1 VRAAAGFEVGLRG
14 AHQLI
19 NAACALETVEELQR
33 IIPVST
39 EAITKGLK
47 EVKWPGR
54 LQLVEREGTKVLLDG
69 AHNPDGA
76 TTLRKSIE
84 SILGKGEVTLVLGLF
99 RDKEWTKMC
108 DILVPMAA
116 KLYLVPVQSERTAD
130 PVEVGRYCKELSP
143 GLEVKAWPTL
153 SAGLDAAL
161 KDRVVAVTGSL
172 HLVGEAMEH
181 LGVSPSGRSERLLNE
196 WTAVKPS

>member
-1 VRAAAGFEVGLRG
+1 M
-14 AHQLI
+14 
-19 NAACALETVEELQR
+19 
-33 IIPVST
+33 
-39 EAITKGLK
+39 
-47 EVKWPGR
+47 
-54 LQLVEREGTKVLLDG
+54 EREGTKVLLDG

-76 TTLRKSIE
+76 ATLRKSIE

-161 KDRVVAVTGSL
+161 KDRVVAVTGSFTWWE
-172 HLVGEAMEH
+172 EAMEH